1 MQREELAS
9 ISAALRAA
17 LALRT
22 RTGVRWVYPAQEP
35 AFAPAAGPA
44 VAVSAPAALP
54 IARESLEQIRADLGA
69 CTRCKLHEGR
79 TNIVFGVGNPKARLM
94 FVGEGPGRDEDLQG
108 EPFVGA
114 AGQLLTKIIQAIG
127 LEREDVYIANVVK
140 SRPPNNRNPEPD
152 EIATCLPFLERQIA
166 AIQPAVIVGLG
177 NVPVKTLLNTTRGIT
192 SIRGQW
198 QTYRGIS
205 FMPTFHPSYLLR
217 QEDDDKTAKRQVW
230 DDMQA
235 VATRYNEDLP
245 AGVKPAKAKAGK

>member
-1 MQREELAS
+1 
-9 ISAALRAA
+9 
-17 LALRT
+17 
-22 RTGVRWVYPAQEP
+22 
-35 AFAPAAGPA
+35 
-44 VAVSAPAALP
+44 
-54 IARESLEQIRADLGA
+54 
-69 CTRCKLHEGR
+69 
-79 TNIVFGVGNPKARLM
+79 M
-94 FVGEGPGRDEDLQG
+94 FIGEGPGRDEDVQG

-140 SRPPNNRNPEPD
+140 SRPPNNRNPEPE
-152 EIATCLPFLERQIA
+152 EIAACLPFLERQIA
-166 AIQPAVIVGLG
+166 AIGPAVIVGLG

-198 QTYRGIS
+198 QTYRGIP

-235 VATRYNEDLP
+235 VAVRYNEELP
-245 AGVKPAKAKAGK
+245 AGEKAAKAKPAK